1 LILSLL
7 EEKVEIEKIIEAE
20 IISVGKI
27 HEIEANERDRIGDER
42 LNEFKACK

>member
-20 IISVGKI
+20 TISVGKI
-27 HEIEANERDRIGDER
+27 HETEANKREIGDER
-42 LNEFKACK
+42 IKEFNSFK